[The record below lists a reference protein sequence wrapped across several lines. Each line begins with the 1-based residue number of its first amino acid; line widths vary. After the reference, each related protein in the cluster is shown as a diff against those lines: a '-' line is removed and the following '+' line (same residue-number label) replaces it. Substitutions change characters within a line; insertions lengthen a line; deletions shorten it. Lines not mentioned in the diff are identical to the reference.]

1 MKKLLKAA
9 VIVLALIFLGAQF
22 YRPDF
27 QNPPV
32 DPAQELRAPAH
43 VQPILDRSCMDCHSN
58 RTRYPWYSRI
68 TPVSWWLKD
77 HIDHGRGELNFS
89 EFGRYEPK
97 EADHLMEEVC
107 EMVEKGEMPLREYV
121 WGHPGAKL
129 SATDKQTLCAWA
141 KEERARIRG
150 AAGV

>member
-1 MKKLLKAA
+1 MKTLFKYVL
-9 VIVLALIFLGAQF
+9 LALVLLFAAAQF
-22 YRPDF
+22 IRPTF
-27 QNPPV
+27 ANPPV

-43 VQPILDRSCMDCHSN
+43 VQAILDRSCNDCHSH

-89 EFGRYEPK
+89 EFARYEPK
-97 EADHLMEEVC
+97 EADHLMEELC

-129 SATDKQTLCAWA
+129 SEADKQTLCAWS
-141 KEERARIRG
+141 KEERRRIRG
-150 AAGV
+150 AG

>member
-1 MKKLLKAA
+1 MKKLLKVVLIAFAA
-9 VIVLALIFLGAQF
+9 IFLAAQF
-22 YRPDF
+22 VRPSF
-27 QNPPV
+27 SNPPV

-43 VQPILDRSCMDCHSN
+43 VQTILDRSCNDCHSH
-58 RTRYPWYSRI
+58 RTTYPWYSRI

-77 HIDHGRGELNFS
+77 HIDHGREELNFS
-89 EFGRYEPK
+89 EFAKYPPRD
-97 EADHLMEEVC
+97 ADHLMEEVC

-129 SATDKQTLCAWA
+129 SDADRQTLCAWS

-150 AAGV
+150 M